1 LTKSFN
7 QHSTEI
13 TPLTQKSVNF
23 GIQIN
28 EVTESGSPTLEARK
42 IDFLEMKL
50 NAKDFVIRRNNDP
63 YIKFEIMIDSSYKE
77 VKVTTTSLGYF
88 DTLAIVLSQMGGLW
102 SALAGIAISAVY
114 YYQRNHV
121 I

>member
-1 LTKSFN
+1 MERHALQKHLTKSYN

-28 EVTESGSPTLEARK
+28 EVKDTKSNPLEAHK

-63 YIKFEIMIDSSYKE
+63 YIKF
-77 VKVTTTSLGYF
+77 
-88 DTLAIVLSQMGGLW
+88 
-102 SALAGIAISAVY
+102 
-114 YYQRNHV
+114 
-121 I
+121 